1 MMMSLQDKL
10 YNWLTIK
17 VVVDARPEDTAARDT
32 MNMFEQL
39 LADENDIQSPEVT
52 MDEDM
57 YYIEVKSN
65 EQQKTYR
72 FPRELIE
79 VMLNQISDEPEK
91 YVNYPE
97 K

>member
-1 MMMSLQDKL
+1 MMSLQDKL

-32 MNMFEQL
+32 VNMFEQL
-39 LADENDIQSPEVT
+39 LADENGIQSPVVT

-57 YYIEVKSN
+57 YYIEVIADEK
-65 EQQKTYR
+65 QKTYR

-79 VMLNQISDEPEK
+79 VMLDQISDEPEK

>member
-1 MMMSLQDKL
+1 MSLQDKL

-17 VVVDARPEDTAARDT
+17 VVTDARPEDTAAIDT
-32 MNMFEQL
+32 KEMFEQL
-39 LADENDIQSPEVT
+39 LADENGIQSPEVT

-57 YYIEVKSN
+57 YYIKVETDGN
-65 EQQKTYR
+65 QKTYR

-79 VMLNQISDEPEK
+79 VMLDQINDEPEK
-91 YVNYPE
+91 YVNYPV

>member
-1 MMMSLQDKL
+1 MMSLQDKL

-17 VVVDARPEDTAARDT
+17 VVVEARPEDTAAKDT

-39 LADENDIQSPEVT
+39 LAEENGIQSPEVT

-57 YYIEVKSN
+57 YYIEVNTN
-65 EQQKTYR
+65 ENQKTYR
-72 FPRELIE
+72 FPRDLIE
-79 VMLNQISDEPEK
+79 VMLDQISNEPEK

>member
-1 MMMSLQDKL
+1 MMSLQDKL

-17 VVVDARPEDTAARDT
+17 VVTDARPEDTAAIDT
-32 MNMFEQL
+32 KEMFEQL
-39 LADENDIQSPEVT
+39 LADENGIQSPEVT

-57 YYIEVKSN
+57 YYIKVETDGN
-65 EQQKTYR
+65 QKTYR

-79 VMLNQISDEPEK
+79 VMLDQINDEPEK
-91 YVNYPE
+91 YVNYPV

>member
-1 MMMSLQDKL
+1 MSLQDKL

-39 LADENDIQSPEVT
+39 LANENGIQSPEVT

-57 YYIEVKSN
+57 YYVEVDTN
-65 EQQKTYR
+65 EKQKTYR

-79 VMLNQISDEPEK
+79 VMLDQISTEPEK
-91 YVNYPE
+91 YVNYPD